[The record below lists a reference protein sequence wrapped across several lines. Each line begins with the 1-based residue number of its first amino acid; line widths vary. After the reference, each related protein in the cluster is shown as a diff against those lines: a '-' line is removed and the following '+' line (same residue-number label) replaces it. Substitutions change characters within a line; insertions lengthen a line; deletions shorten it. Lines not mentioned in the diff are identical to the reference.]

1 MVTKPTVNSFYI
13 DVCCLL
19 IVEDILEP
27 LWIMFRVVVSE
38 FDGITECRFA
48 VDAEISAVR
57 CLEGTN
63 VGVLDYSDGIF
74 VY

>member
-1 MVTKPTVNSFYI
+1 
-13 DVCCLL
+13 
-19 IVEDILEP
+19 
-27 LWIMFRVVVSE
+27 MFRVVVSE

-63 VGVLDYSDGIF
+63 VGVLDYSDGVF